1 MDKPRI
7 LVVDDDRAH
16 VASVSG
22 IIVRAGYAVR
32 GESKVEDGL
41 DAVTRERFDIVLTG
55 YRFDHSAVTMTSV
68 IGEFARAAS
77 SGLIM
82 LTASAD
88 MTIEADARLLGVAA
102 FLIKP
107 VTAAVLLLTIR
118 ELLAHP
124 GRSAYSPPRP
134 V

>member
-16 VASVSG
+16 VASVSVL
-22 IIVRAGYAVR
+22 IARAGYAVR

-41 DAVTRERFDIVLTG
+41 DALRRQRFDIVLMG

-68 IGEFARAAS
+68 IGEFASAAS

-82 LTASAD
+82 LTAFAD
-88 MTIEADARLLGVAA
+88 MTIEADARLLGVTA
-102 FLIKP
+102 FLVKP

-118 ELLAHP
+118 ELLADP
-124 GRSAYSPPRP
+124 GRPAYYPPGP